1 MLNAAY
7 PQLCSIFLF
16 NIFFSDRD
24 FLLSSFHF
32 FLKKCLKTFLTI
44 WHFLHCFNHLTLM
57 QLMSYHDML
66 CICFHISY
74 AINDAMLF
82 ECMQCIDA
90 KCITFFFLGSFINFF
105 QIFTKDLPTWTFF
118 SLPFIVFKA
127 LASLQIQNFLFYK
140 WSLFLFHHGPPG
152 SFNGSVWLIILQEFS
167 IFPNHPILLGF
178 LMPHF
183 LRTLIPFCL

>member
-1 MLNAAY
+1 ML
-7 PQLCSIFLF
+7 LIFNFLLSTFFFLKNILKHSLLF
-16 NIFFSDRD
+16 NIF
-24 FLLSSFHF
+24 
-32 FLKKCLKTFLTI
+32 CI
-44 WHFLHCFNHLTLM
+44 GFNHLTLM

-127 LASLQIQNFLFYK
+127 LASLQIQNFLFHE
-140 WSLFLFHHGPPG
+140 WSLFLFHHGPPC
-152 SFNGSVWLIILQEFS
+152 SFNGSIWLIILQEFFH
-167 IFPNHPILLGF
+167 FPESSHITWVLDASFSQNFDSLLS
-178 LMPHF
+178 LKISHV
-183 LRTLIPFCL
+183 